1 MKARILLALPLLG
14 ACAELQPTAPADGEA
29 PVVEAAQPAP
39 AAPPARGETLDTT
52 PPPSPPAGANTAEEL
67 DTTSDEDR
75 AAALAP
81 PVAAPAGSLGTTT
94 ATLGPPGDTGIWV
107 ETPLVTEVTPGRVVY
122 GANGNSV
129 NVELRPSGGEP
140 GSGSQISLAAIRLLE
155 APLTGIL
162 ELQVFSG

>member
-1 MKARILLALPLLG
+1 MRARILLALPLVA
-14 ACAELQPTAPADGEA
+14 ACAELRPAAPADA

-39 AAPPARGETLDTT
+39 AAPPARGDAPDPAPPA
-52 PPPSPPAGANTAEEL
+52 PPPPADANTAEEL

-81 PVAAPAGSLGTTT
+81 PEAAPAGSLGTTT

-107 ETPLVTEVTPGRVVY
+107 ETPLVTAVTPGRVVY

-162 ELQVFSG
+162 ELQIFSG

>member
-1 MKARILLALPLLG
+1 MRARILLALPLVA
-14 ACAELQPTAPADGEA
+14 ACAELQPADSSDA

-39 AAPPARGETLDTT
+39 AAPPARGEA
-52 PPPSPPAGANTAEEL
+52 PPPPPPPPASADTAEEL
-67 DTTSDEDR
+67 DTTSDEER
-75 AAALAP
+75 SAALAP

-94 ATLGPPGDTGIWV
+94 ATLGPPGDAGVWV
-107 ETPLVTEVTPGRVVY
+107 ETPLVAEVTPGRVVY